1 MLEIKPV
8 VSDFAML
15 EINYNILAEAHDVS
29 VISFDLN
36 NKIVFKSFSLP
47 QEGFSSF
54 FPVGVEGINGVTH
67 IRLRDSGQS
76 RGEEEVSIKYF
87 CHTLDK
93 DYKHIFVRHDLA
105 IDVVNN
111 LCFITNCDL
120 IKPDKFN
127 LVDDS
132 VFMDVPELELNL
144 FSGYD
149 SNKSVHRA
157 ARWAHA
163 IQCHLHNKSNK

>member
-1 MLEIKPV
+1 MTMLEIKPKT
-8 VSDFAML
+8 SDFAML

-29 VISFDLN
+29 IIGFDLN
-36 NKIVFKSFSLP
+36 NKITCKAVSSP

-54 FPVGVEGINGVTH
+54 FPVGVEGINSVTH
-67 IRLRDSGQS
+67 VSLDNCGQS
-76 RGEEEVSIKYF
+76 RSEEEASLKYI
-87 CHTLDK
+87 CHELDK
-93 DYKHIFVRHDLA
+93 NCKTIFVRHDLA
-105 IDVVNN
+105 IDIVND
-111 LCFITNCDL
+111 LCFITNHDL

-132 VFMDVPELELNL
+132 VFMSVPDLDTNL

-157 ARWAHA
+157 LRWAHA
-163 IQCHLHNKSNK
+163 IQCQLHKNK